1 MKSKILGSSGFI
13 GKNLLQKIPNAEG
26 FSLRDE
32 NWRSQISNAEVIVN
46 LVGKA
51 HDHKGTATEQD
62 FRYAN
67 VELAKEI
74 FNEFLKSNANLII
87 HISSIAA
94 LEEFESQNP
103 LREEDE
109 CHPFSSYGKTKREA
123 EEWLLQQNLPEKKTD
138 YPSSANGARR
148 R

>member
-1 MKSKILGSSGFI
+1 MKYKILGSSGFI

-67 VELAKEI
+67 VELTKQI
-74 FNEFLKSNANLII
+74 FNEFFKSKATLLI
-87 HISSIAA
+87 HISSIAS
-94 LEEFESQNP
+94 LEEFASLHPLNDEDLNNP
-103 LREEDE
+103 I
-109 CHPFSSYGKTKREA
+109 SNYGKTKRGRVMA
-123 EEWLLQQNLPEKKTD
+123 IKAKTTPRKKNNH
-138 YPSSANGARR
+138 S
-148 R
+148 